1 MLRREILEALSGP
14 NFRPWTFR
22 EAKAHWWPNII
33 GFGAALLTA
42 GAAYVAV
49 TSLSSGGISGQS
61 YAFIAGPT
69 FASMFVVN
77 QRVRRRRDT
86 PPTWAESFLTWGVLA
101 VAGTSIW
108 WLLARFGV
116 LAA

>member
-33 GFGAALLTA
+33 GLGAALVT
-42 GAAYVAV
+42 GGVAYVAV
-49 TSLSSGGISGQS
+49 ASVFSSGIGAESF
-61 YAFIAGPT
+61 AFIAGPT

-77 QRVRRRRDT
+77 QRVRRRRNA
-86 PPTWAESFLTWGVLA
+86 PPTVVESFLTWGVLA
-101 VAGTSIW
+101 VASTPIW
-108 WLLARFGV
+108 WLLARF
-116 LAA
+116 AS